1 MTSAGG
7 GEQAAMHSSVFASLR
22 PREYVGMPTE
32 KSDAAAWQDLKRLAS
47 ELDPY
52 WPKNIDAVEV
62 VRDIRRDL

>member
-1 MTSAGG
+1 
-7 GEQAAMHSSVFASLR
+7 
-22 PREYVGMPTE
+22 
-32 KSDAAAWQDLKRLAS
+32 LKRLAV